1 MDELVSALILGLVAG
16 GGYALLALGLVL
28 VYKGSRVFNFAQGE
42 FGTVAAF
49 VTYIL
54 RVSPFQ
60 LPWPVAIA
68 GGLAAGLVVGL
79 ALERLVVQPL
89 FRAPKV
95 TLLVATAAIALGL
108 ISVELL
114 IGDAQT
120 RFFPPIVAGN
130 AFTVLG
136 ATIAWSQV
144 LVLLVL
150 GLVVAGLSA
159 FFRFTDLGL
168 AVLAASQEPTAT
180 NLVGISVRRISA
192 LVWGMSALFGGLGGV
207 LLVQNRSDFTPGF
220 VTQQFLIFGFVA
232 AVIGGFTSLPGAV
245 LGGMVLGIV
254 QQLAITYGD
263 AAVIQRNLPQGREQV
278 VIFVLLLAVLLVR
291 PTGLLGKET

>member
-1 MDELVSALILGLVAG
+1 MDELVGTFILGIVSGA
-16 GGYALLALGLVL
+16 GYALLALGLVL

-54 RVSPFQ
+54 RVSPFEQ
-60 LPWPVAIA
+60 SWPVAIG
-68 GGLAAGLVVGL
+68 GGLVAGLLAGL
-79 ALERLVVQPL
+79 LLERLVVQPL
-89 FRAPKV
+89 FGAPKV

-108 ISVELL
+108 IAVQLL

-130 AFTVLG
+130 AVTVMG
-136 ATIAWSQV
+136 TPIAWAQV
-144 LVLLVL
+144 LVVVVL

-180 NLVGISVRRISA
+180 NLVGVSVRRISA
-192 LVWGMSALFGGLGGV
+192 LVWGMSAVFGGLAGI
-207 LLVQNRSDFTPGF
+207 LLAQNRPDFTPGF
-220 VTQQFLIFGFVA
+220 VTSQVLIFGFVA

-245 LGGMVLGIV
+245 VGGMVLGLV
-254 QQLAITYGD
+254 QQLTITYAD
-263 AAVIQRNLPQGREQV
+263 AELLQRNLPQGREQV
-278 VIFVLLLAVLLVR
+278 VIFLLLLGVLLVR

>member
-1 MDELVSALILGLVAG
+1 MDELVGSIVIGIIAG
-16 GGYALLALGLVL
+16 AGYALLALGLVL

-54 RVSPFQ
+54 RVSHFQ

-68 GGLAAGLVVGL
+68 GGLLAGLLVGL
-79 ALERLVVQPL
+79 LLERLVVQPL
-89 FRAPKV
+89 FNAPKV

-108 ISVELL
+108 IAVQLL
-114 IGDAQT
+114 LGDAQT
-120 RFFPPIVAGN
+120 RYFPPIVAGN
-130 AFTVLG
+130 AVTVMG
-136 ATIAWSQV
+136 TPIAWAQILVV
-144 LVLLVL
+144 LVLAA
-150 GLVVAGLSA
+150 VVVSLSA
-159 FFRFTDLGL
+159 FFKLTDLGL

-192 LVWGMSALFGGLGGV
+192 LVWGMSALLGGLAGI
-207 LLVQNRSDFTPGF
+207 LLAQNRSDFTPGF
-220 VTQQFLIFGFVA
+220 VTSQVLIFGFVA

-245 LGGMVLGIV
+245 LGGMVLGLV
-254 QQLAITYGD
+254 QQLTITYLD
-263 AAVIQRNLPQGREQV
+263 AEVLQRNLPQGREQV

>member
-1 MDELVSALILGLVAG
+1 MDELVGTLILGVVAG
-16 GGYALLALGLVL
+16 AGYALLALGLVL
-28 VYKGSRVFNFAQGE
+28 VYKGSRVFNFALGE

-60 LPWPVAIA
+60 QSWPVAIA
-68 GGLAAGLVVGL
+68 GGLAAGLLFGL
-79 ALERLVVQPL
+79 LLERLVVQPL
-89 FRAPKV
+89 FNAPKV
-95 TLLVATAAIALGL
+95 TLLVATAAISLGV
-108 ISVELL
+108 ISVQLL
-114 IGDAQT
+114 VGDAQT

-130 AFTVLG
+130 AFTVAG
-136 ATIAWSQV
+136 TTIGWSQI

-150 GLVVAGLSA
+150 AVVVVLLSA
-159 FFRFTDLGL
+159 FFKLTDLGL

-192 LVWGMSALFGGLGGV
+192 LVWGMSAVLGGLGGI
-207 LLVQNRSDFTPGF
+207 LLAQNRSDFTPGF
-220 VTQQFLIFGFVA
+220 VTGQVLIFAFVA

-245 LGGMVLGIV
+245 LGGMVLGLV
-254 QQLAITYGD
+254 QQLAITYAD

-278 VIFVLLLAVLLVR
+278 VIFALLLVVLLVR
-291 PTGLLGKET
+291 PTGLLGKEA